1 MSYLGVNIKK
11 IRERWDLSQ
20 EEFGFLI
27 NASRGM
33 VMQYERR
40 GTMPKNETVSQI
52 IKITGLTKDMLVN
65 SELADDELPD
75 MGQSEYL
82 AIVNYRND
90 PEAYANED
98 LTEAEIKELAR
109 SQRKRKEESL
119 YQAKYLEQVELRL
132 KDLEQDK
139 RWLQSMLELN
149 LGKATAMLQS
159 IMKVQTAHDDVI
171 MKSLDRLEKQP
182 EGTLSEQADKL
193 ELDVDQ
199 RLENLSDSDKKVAS
213 SK

>member
-1 MSYLGVNIKK
+1 MNYLGVNIKK

-52 IKITGLTKDMLVN
+52 IKITGLTKDMLTN

-75 MGQSEYL
+75 MGQSEHL

-90 PEAYANED
+90 PDAYASED

-132 KDLEQDK
+132 K
-139 RWLQSMLELN
+139 
-149 LGKATAMLQS
+149 
-159 IMKVQTAHDDVI
+159 
-171 MKSLDRLEKQP
+171 
-182 EGTLSEQADKL
+182 
-193 ELDVDQ
+193 
-199 RLENLSDSDKKVAS
+199 
-213 SK
+213 